1 MAVEP
6 ITDFKGKG
14 AVVTGAASGIGRGIA
29 RALAGAGARVV
40 LADFDAA
47 GVERAAAEL
56 AASGHDASA
65 LALDVSDRDAVYR
78 AAETVRERLG
88 TLHILCN
95 NAGVGYEG
103 VPVDE
108 IPDRDWDWVLGV
120 NLFGVIN
127 GLKAFV
133 PLIREH
139 GEGGHIVNTASIGGL
154 QVRPGFH
161 RGAYV
166 TAKYAVVG
174 LSEALE
180 QEVAVH
186 GIGVS
191 VLCPAAVDTQIYKPE
206 RERPDRFGGATDQ
219 GRGGDRLRGLLKAGM
234 APDTIGQWV
243 LRAIRDRAFYILPH
257 PDTRAWLDARHD
269 RIREGYEWAARVGP
283 DVAAATND

>member
-1 MAVEP
+1 MDLEP
-6 ITDFKGKG
+6 ITDFTGKG
-14 AVVTGAASGIGRGIA
+14 AVVTGAASGIGLGIA
-29 RALAGAGARVV
+29 RALARAGASVV

-47 GVERAAAEL
+47 GAERAAAEL
-56 AASGHDASA
+56 SGAGCDASA

-78 AAETVRERLG
+78 AADEVRARVG
-88 TLHILCN
+88 RLHILCN

-103 VPVDE
+103 VPADE

-120 NLFGVIN
+120 NLFGVVN

-154 QVRPGFH
+154 QVRPGFQ

-166 TAKYAVVG
+166 TSKYAVVG
-174 LSEALE
+174 LSESLA
-180 QEVAVH
+180 QDVAPH

-206 RERPDRFGGATDQ
+206 RERPDRFGGATDV
-219 GRGGDRLRGLLKAGM
+219 GRGSDRLRGLLKAGM
-234 APDTIGQWV
+234 PPETIGQWV

-257 PDTRAWLDARHD
+257 AETRDWLDARHD
-269 RIREGYEWAARVGP
+269 RLREGYDWAARVASE
-283 DVAAATND
+283 VEAAAND